1 MDESNNPAGQL
12 LRIQRG
18 QLGLTLQQVA
28 AAAGTT
34 RQAVASWEAGRS
46 QPSTRRLAALF
57 AALQFDNAQRR
68 LVVAAWGQ
76 NGPA

>member
-1 MDESNNPAGQL
+1 MEEVSWTAGEL

-34 RQAVASWEAGRS
+34 RQAVASWESGRS

-57 AALQFDNAQRR
+57 AALQFNNAQRR
-68 LVVAAWGQ
+68 LVVAAWGG
-76 NGPA
+76 NGQT